1 MGKRLLATALCSA
14 AVAGLGANAALA
26 GEITGNGKWVAGS
39 EEAPLHGRSECAYSG
54 QNDEFVLNVPGDWGR
69 TQSWGQ
75 IVREVGPLGGAAFG
89 CNPNR
94 AEAE

>member
-39 EEAPLHGRSECAYSG
+39 EEAPLHGRSECSYSG

-94 AEAE
+94 AAG